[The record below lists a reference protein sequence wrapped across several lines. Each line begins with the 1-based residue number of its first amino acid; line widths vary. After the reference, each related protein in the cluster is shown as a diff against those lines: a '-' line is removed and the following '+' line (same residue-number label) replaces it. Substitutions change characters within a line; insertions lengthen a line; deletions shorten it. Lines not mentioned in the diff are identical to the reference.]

1 MNFINNLLFNK
12 YDIPK
17 KICLFIVFV
26 LLGAMAGCATTSPNV
41 PFDFANIASIQKIAV
56 LARQYEVKCPAKWG
70 ILSTISSSNTRQP
83 MVYVMGGGPIGGGS
97 SAPSGGG
104 VSVGFG
110 FSVSYPVDIKK
121 ETLQLQKVIGDFDM
135 TDVLRTKF
143 EKELQGIGQ
152 FEVIDGNV
160 SEGIYKECCA
170 DSMQILFVKRKD
182 NAELEKQF
190 EEKLKKRL
198 QADTIV
204 YLDIGEWGVQKVGVI
219 QFPKGNLSLKVAAT
233 MKRTKDGTILW
244 KTIIPLSFAGEKEN
258 RKTLEEF
265 LSDNASLLHEKLE
278 DLTSTMARLLLKDL
292 QGEKKSDNEKASSL

>member
-1 MNFINNLLFNK
+1 MNSINNLLFNK

-56 LARQYEVKCPAKWG
+56 LARQYEVFCSATWSLNSK
-70 ILSTISSSNTRQP
+70 NTRQP
-83 MVYVMGGGPIGGGS
+83 MVYYIKSGVIGGGS
-97 SAPSGGG
+97 SASLGGG
-104 VSVGFG
+104 FSAGFG
-110 FSVSYPVDIKK
+110 FSVSYPIYFKK
-121 ETLQLQKVIGDFDM
+121 ETIQLQKVIGDFDI

-143 EKELQGIGQ
+143 EKELQRIGQ

-170 DSMQILFVKRKD
+170 DSMQIRFFNRKD

-278 DLTSTMARLLLKDL
+278 DLTSTMSRLLLKDL